1 MLRPVASGIGVAAA
15 TAAVAFTT
23 FLVRGPSAG
32 LIAAADAG
40 NWPQWRGPAR
50 DGLSTETGL
59 LQQWD
64 ADGPPL
70 AWQSSGL
77 GAGFSS
83 VAVAGNRIYTMGDLA
98 QEQFVLALDGA
109 SGTVLWKARVGPAWD
124 DRYPGPRGTPTIDG
138 ELLYAVGTD
147 GDLVCLETATGKE
160 RWRTNLERD
169 LGGRS
174 MSSWRFAESPLV
186 DGDRVIVTPG
196 TRSAALAALDKRTGE
211 TVWRTKRSIDFKDLD
226 ANGQPEAEG
235 DLRKA
240 FSTPHIVT
248 VNGRPLLVSLG
259 SKAAYGYDPE
269 TGREIWRIEER
280 EAHSASTRPVA
291 GHGLVFY
298 PTGFPRGQLLAIRP
312 DGRGDATASHV
323 VWKLTRAVPNKP
335 SLLLLDDLIFMVS
348 DAGVAS
354 CVEAKTGE
362 VVWTARVGG
371 NFSASPLAAGGR
383 VYLFSEEGT
392 TTVIEAGRSYKVLA
406 ENTLGDGF
414 MASPAVVGNA
424 LILRSRTHLYR
435 VEE

>member
-1 MLRPVASGIGVAAA
+1 MPRSYLILAL
-15 TAAVAFTT
+15 AAVFASP
-23 FLVRGPSAG
+23 LSA
-32 LIAAADAG
+32 D
-40 NWPQWRGPAR
+40 W
-50 DGLSTETGL
+50 T
-59 LQQWD
+59 
-64 ADGPPL
+64 
-70 AWQSSGL
+70 
-77 GAGFSS
+77 
-83 VAVAGNRIYTMGDLA
+83 
-98 QEQFVLALDGA
+98 QF
-109 SGTVLWKARVGPAWD
+109 R
-124 DRYPGPRGTPTIDG
+124 
-138 ELLYAVGTD
+138 GTD
-147 GDLVCLETATGKE
+147 GTGVVAGARLPLTWSEERHVKWKTPIHGRAWSSPVVLDGQIWLTTATEDGTALSVLTVDAASG
-160 RWRTNLERD
+160 RVVRD
-169 LGGRS
+169 VKLFDVATPQFAHRFNTYASPTPVIEPGR
-174 MSSWRFAESPLV
+174 V
-186 DGDRVIVTPG
+186 YVTFGSPG
-196 TRSAALAALDKRTGE
+196 TAAIDTRTGKVLWTRRDFECNHFRGAGSSPILSGNLLILHFDGSDHQFLVALDKRTGE

-383 VYLFSEEGT
+383 IYLFSEEGK